1 MQNLLSDLIKLL
13 EQDDRLVA
21 EGKLLKNKIVELA
34 LALDPALILLLLKH
48 EGIRRHFFVEVEGVM
63 VFDKIKF
70 QQFVSNKQFLPD
82 SYTAFKNK
90 IGLTASGE
98 YLTESKEVVLAWPY
112 KDCVLEGGQ
121 EKEDAKRNEVFWNET
136 LAPDQIDRLLSPKVL
151 TNFRKYDKDGEH
163 MVSELSLN
171 DNLIIKGNNLLALH
185 TLKKVYT
192 GKVDL
197 IFIDP
202 PFNTDKDSFQYND
215 SFNRSSWL
223 SFMRNRLEIARLLLS
238 KNGTIYVHVDH
249 NEGHYLKVL
258 MDSIFGKEFF
268 RNEIIWHYSG
278 WNKKLNTSFEKRHD
292 TIFVYGK
299 SDGQYFE
306 SYFEKW
312 DSKEEYVKKRKQKL
326 LSEDDGREYVLS
338 DAGSGKRVKRYIEEV
353 LRDGVVVDDVWDIDK
368 LNNSAKE
375 AVGFQTQKVEVL
387 LERIITASCPR
398 NGLVLDFHLGSGT
411 TASVAHKM
419 GRRYIGVEQMDYIE
433 NITIERMKNVIGKN
447 VKKDGKMF
455 EELEYDLE
463 GISKAVNWQGGGSF
477 VYCELSRANQTF
489 IDQIQ
494 NATTGDDLQTIWQA
508 MQERAFLSYKIN
520 PKTIDANQSDFESLM
535 FEERQRF
542 LIEVLDKNMLYIPY
556 SEIDDVTYGVSAE
569 DKALNKQF
577 FKLGEGTRS

>member
-1 MQNLLSDLIKLL
+1 
-13 EQDDRLVA
+13 
-21 EGKLLKNKIVELA
+21 
-34 LALDPALILLLLKH
+34 
-48 EGIRRHFFVEVEGVM
+48 
-63 VFDKIKF
+63 
-70 QQFVSNKQFLPD
+70 
-82 SYTAFKNK
+82 
-90 IGLTASGE
+90 
-98 YLTESKEVVLAWPY
+98 
-112 KDCVLEGGQ
+112 
-121 EKEDAKRNEVFWNET
+121 
-136 LAPDQIDRLLSPKVL
+136 
-151 TNFRKYDKDGEH
+151 